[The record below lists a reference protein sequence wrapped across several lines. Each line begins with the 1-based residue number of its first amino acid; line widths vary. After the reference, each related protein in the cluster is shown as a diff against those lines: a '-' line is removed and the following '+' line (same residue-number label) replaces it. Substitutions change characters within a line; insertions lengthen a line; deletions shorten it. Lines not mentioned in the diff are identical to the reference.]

1 MRDIITLTTDFGYSD
16 PNVGIMKGV
25 IFSIRPDV
33 RIIDITHQIPPQDIM
48 RAALCVSSFHEFF
61 PQGAIHVVVVDPGV
75 GSNREAVIVQTK
87 RHFYVGPNNGVFSLL
102 DSEPVKAVKIDNM
115 DYCLPTVSATFHGRD
130 IFAPVAAHLTHTS
143 IDEFGPEERDL
154 VTIDIPRPV
163 MEANGNI
170 AGEIIGFDHFGNAT
184 TNITAEIIRKAEAV
198 TEHKK
203 VEVHLGE
210 HRISSLSYYYQ
221 SAHDGKPGAI
231 INSFNFLEIF
241 IPNGNVEKEFNILK
255 GNAVRIVFGQTD

>member
-1 MRDIITLTTDFGYSD
+1 MSEIITLTTDFGYRD

-25 IFSIRPDV
+25 ILSTQPNAT
-33 RIIDITHQIPPQDIM
+33 IIDITHQIPPQDIM
-48 RAALCVSSFHEFF
+48 RAALCVGSFREYF
-61 PQGAIHVVVVDPGV
+61 PRDAIHVVVVDPGV
-75 GSNREAVIVQTK
+75 GSNREAVIVKT
-87 RHFYVGPNNGVFSLL
+87 RRYFYVGPNNGVFSLL

-115 DYCLPTVSATFHGRD
+115 DYCLPIISATFHGRD
-130 IFAPVAAHLTHTS
+130 IFAPVAAHLTHTP

-170 AGEIIGFDHFGNAT
+170 TGEIIDFDHFGNAT
-184 TNITAEIIRKAEAV
+184 TNITAEMIRKAEAAV
-198 TEHKK
+198 GHKK

-210 HRISSLSYYYQ
+210 HRILSLSYYYQ

-241 IPNGNVEKEFNILK
+241 IPNGNAEKEFNIRK
-255 GNAVRIVFGQTD
+255 GNAVRIVFGQAD